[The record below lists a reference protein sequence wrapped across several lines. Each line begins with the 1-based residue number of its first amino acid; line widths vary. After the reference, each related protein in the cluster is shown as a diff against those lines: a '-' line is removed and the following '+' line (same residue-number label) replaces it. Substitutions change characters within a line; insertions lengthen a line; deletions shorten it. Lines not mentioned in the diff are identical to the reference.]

1 MIVIGLE
8 AVLESVVSLIVAV
21 AQSQGPSQRRACLG
35 VARLLRARPLAPVGM
50 EAVEALRSLAQVLV
64 PQDLPHKLVQ
74 SLLGELTNPRLSV

>member
-8 AVLESVVSLIVAV
+8 AVLESVVSLIGA

-64 PQDLPHKLVQ
+64 PQD
-74 SLLGELTNPRLSV
+74 